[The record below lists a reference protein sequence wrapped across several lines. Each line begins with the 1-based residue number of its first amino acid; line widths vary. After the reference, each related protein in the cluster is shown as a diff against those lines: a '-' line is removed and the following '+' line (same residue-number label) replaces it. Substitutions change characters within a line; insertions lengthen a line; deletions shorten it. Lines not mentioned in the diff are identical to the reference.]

1 MLRQESVHISKD
13 NLIITKK
20 IKKTT
25 ITYFFGMLISLLK
38 VLFLKQL

>member
-1 MLRQESVHISKD
+1 MLRQESVHVSKD

-20 IKKTT
+20 IKKNNN
-25 ITYFFGMLISLLK
+25 YFFGMLISLLK